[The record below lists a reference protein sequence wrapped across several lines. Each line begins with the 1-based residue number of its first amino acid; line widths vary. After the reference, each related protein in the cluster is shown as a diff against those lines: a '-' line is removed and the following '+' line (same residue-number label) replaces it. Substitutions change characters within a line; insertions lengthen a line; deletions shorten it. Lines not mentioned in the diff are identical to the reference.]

1 MTFGPA
7 GTDGSRIHN
16 PEEVSKLLEVFAE
29 TGETELDTARMYCQ
43 GKTEEVAEKK
53 KEINKI

>member
-53 KEINKI
+53 KK